1 DFDCQVDIFF
11 GGQTYSVMAIEGIWS
26 KAITAPATSGSLPMT
41 WSVAC
46 LEGQGVDLTVQATS
60 VKWIVVDGTGPEPQE
75 VLSPRP
81 RAILGG
87 ENHEVRVLV
96 QELGGLDMASLELVW
111 QVEDFETGDVIRS
124 GREPLLLDGEDID
137 GLSLELYGEMNLSE
151 ITNEMLID
159 RMEVKI
165 SIAGRDL
172 AGNAVTG
179 LGGNTNNPFLAT
191 WNMEWLQPEFTVS
204 PSAMTYS
211 RLLMDV
217 GDTTSIQLEVENIGT
232 LQGETGVSFE
242 AVMADGQRTLIQRTT
257 VSAEAGSIGL
267 VAVDWGPEMAG
278 IQYVEATLDNGATVS
293 GPTIEVRVAEEP
305 TFSQKLFGDVN
316 PIIGSITGVL
326 LIAVVI
332 SLLAWMRR
340 MTVNQGSRSDYDW
353 DEYSSEFEDDHEDD
367 YDEMPSTNVAST
379 TVASVAA
386 TTETAE
392 EETDWVMGSDGYWWY
407 HDKEANE
414 WWYKDANGDIVK
426 HP

>member
-1 DFDCQVDIFF
+1 
-11 GGQTYSVMAIEGIWS
+11 
-26 KAITAPATSGSLPMT
+26 
-41 WSVAC
+41 
-46 LEGQGVDLTVQATS
+46 
-60 VKWIVVDGTGPEPQE
+60 
-75 VLSPRP
+75 
-81 RAILGG
+81 
-87 ENHEVRVLV
+87 
-96 QELGGLDMASLELVW
+96 MASLELVW

-242 AVMADGQRTLIQRTT
+242 TVTPDGQRTLIQRTI
-257 VSAEAGSIGL
+257 VSAEAGAIGL
-267 VAVDWGPEMAG
+267 VAVDWGPEVAG
-278 IQYVEATLDNGATVS
+278 IQWVEATLDNGVSVS

-305 TFSQKLFGDVN
+305 TFSEKLFGDVN
-316 PIIGSITGVL
+316 PIIGGITGLL

-353 DEYSSEFEDDHEDD
+353 DEYSSEFEDDYEDD
-367 YDEMPSTNVAST
+367 DDDQEDEKSRAHEATPA
-379 TVASVAA
+379 VASVAA
-386 TTETAE
+386 TTATAE

>member
-1 DFDCQVDIFF
+1 
-11 GGQTYSVMAIEGIWS
+11 
-26 KAITAPATSGSLPMT
+26 
-41 WSVAC
+41 
-46 LEGQGVDLTVQATS
+46 
-60 VKWIVVDGTGPEPQE
+60 
-75 VLSPRP
+75 
-81 RAILGG
+81 
-87 ENHEVRVLV
+87 
-96 QELGGLDMASLELVW
+96 LVW
-111 QVEDFETGDVIRS
+111 QVEDFETGDVLRS
-124 GREPLLLDGEDID
+124 GREPLVLDGEDID

-232 LQGETGVSFE
+232 LQGETGVTFE
-242 AVMADGQRTLIQRTT
+242 KVSVDGQRSLIQRVT
-257 VSAEAGSIGL
+257 VSAEAGAIGL
-267 VAVDWGPEMAG
+267 VGVDWGPEMAG
-278 IQYVEATLDNGATVS
+278 IQWVEATLDNGAIAI
-293 GPTIEVRVAEEP
+293 GPTIEVRLAKEP
-305 TFSQKLFGDVN
+305 TFSEKLFGDVN
-316 PIIGSITGVL
+316 PIIGSITGLL

-340 MTVNQGSRSDYDW
+340 MTVNQGSRADHDW
-353 DEYSSEFEDDHEDD
+353 DEYSSEFEEDDEDD
-367 YDEMPSTNVAST
+367 YNDQHEDSKTPDVAA
-379 TVASVAA
+379 TVASAAA
-386 TTETAE
+386 TTEAAE
-392 EETDWVMGSDGYWWY
+392 EETDWVKGSDGYWWY
-407 HDKEANE
+407 HDKETNE

>member
-1 DFDCQVDIFF
+1 
-11 GGQTYSVMAIEGIWS
+11 
-26 KAITAPATSGSLPMT
+26 
-41 WSVAC
+41 
-46 LEGQGVDLTVQATS
+46 
-60 VKWIVVDGTGPEPQE
+60 
-75 VLSPRP
+75 
-81 RAILGG
+81 
-87 ENHEVRVLV
+87 
-96 QELGGLDMASLELVW
+96 MASLELVW

-124 GREPLLLDGEDID
+124 GREPLTLDGDEID

-242 AVMADGQRTLIQRTT
+242 TVMADGQRSLIQRTT
-257 VSAEAGSIGL
+257 VSAEAGAIGL
-267 VAVDWGPEMAG
+267 VAVDWGPEMPG
-278 IQYVEATLDNGATVS
+278 IQWVVATLDNGATVS

-305 TFSQKLFGDVN
+305 TFSEKLFGDVN

-353 DEYSSEFEDDHEDD
+353 DEYSSEFEDDDEYEDE
-367 YDEMPSTNVAST
+367 YEAPVAYET
-379 TVASVAA
+379 TPAAASVAA